1 MTLMIERIGPVPDFV
16 ARVTGVDLRKPLDD
30 ETFATIQDAFHRY
43 AVLVL
48 PDQDIDDDQQ
58 IAFSERFGPLER
70 ALSYDQYGGVR
81 RPEISRLSNVEE
93 DGTIM
98 KRDCDKAVYHRGNL
112 LWHSDSSFKPVPAN
126 ASILSGREVPP
137 VGADTEFADA
147 RAAYDAWP
155 GSRRGHTKADLDGL
169 VAEHSIVYSRGL
181 IVGDIF
187 DDEAKAR
194 MKTVRQTF
202 VRRHPVTGRKVFY
215 VGSHCSR
222 ILGWRDAEARAL
234 INELT
239 HWNTQRR
246 FVYAHKW
253 QPHDLVMWDN
263 RSVFHR
269 GTPWGDEV
277 HRRIMHRTTVAGD
290 GPTAEQDAA
299 A

>member
-1 MTLMIERIGPVPDFV
+1 MIERIGPVPDFV

-98 KRDCDKAVYHRGNL
+98 KRDCDKAVYHRGTSLALGQLVQAGSRERINL
-112 LWHSDSSFKPVPAN
+112 
-126 ASILSGREVPP
+126 R
-137 VGADTEFADA
+137 DA
-147 RAAYDAWP
+147 RRRSVRIPSSPMPVRPMTLGRDPGGATQKPTWTVSSRSIPLSTAAALSWATSSMTRP
-155 GSRRGHTKADLDGL
+155 RR
-169 VAEHSIVYSRGL
+169 
-181 IVGDIF
+181 
-187 DDEAKAR
+187 
-194 MKTVRQTF
+194 MTVRQTF
-202 VRRHPVTGRKVFY
+202 VRTHPDTGRKMFY
-215 VGSHCSR
+215 GQSLLAHPWLAGR
-222 ILGWRDAEARAL
+222 GGQAL

-253 QPHDLVMWDN
+253 QPHDLLMWDN

-269 GTPWGDEV
+269 GTLG
-277 HRRIMHRTTVAGD
+277 
-290 GPTAEQDAA
+290 
-299 A
+299 

>member
-1 MTLMIERIGPVPDFV
+1 MSLAIEHIGPVPDFV
-16 ARVTGVDLRKPLDD
+16 ARITGVDLRKPIDD
-30 ETFATIQDAFHRY
+30 ATFAEIRDAFHRY

-48 PDQDIDDDQQ
+48 PGQDIDDDQQ

-81 RPEISRLSNVEE
+81 RPEILLSNAE
-93 DGTIM
+93 DDGSIMPRLRRGGLPPGQSVSGT
-98 KRDCDKAVYHRGNL
+98 RTARSSRCRPTPPSCRAVKCHR
-112 LWHSDSSFKPVPAN
+112 W
-126 ASILSGREVPP
+126 GRTRGLPTPERLRRRPEAA
-137 VGADTEFADA
+137 ADT
-147 RAAYDAWP
+147 
-155 GSRRGHTKADLDGL
+155 TKADLGDL

-187 DDEAKAR
+187 DDAAKAR
-194 MKTVRQTF
+194 MKTVRQAF
-202 VRRHPVTGRKVFY
+202 VRTHPSTGRKVFY

-222 ILGWRDAEARAL
+222 ILGWPDAEARAL

-253 QPHDLVMWDN
+253 KPHDLVMWDN

-290 GPTAEQDAA
+290 GPTAVQEAA
-299 A
+299 E